1 MVARN
6 PVEQVEAPRSV
17 EEDSASFPVELTPEA
32 DEAFR
37 RLRQN
42 SASMVA
48 VLPGPIARRDGE
60 TTGITSPIG
69 ITLLAV
75 ATWALPVIAGV
86 GEEATGKIGQLLLS
100 VVLVLGL
107 SAVHEL
113 GHVVAGHAAGL
124 TLLSFTVGPLAVV
137 RTRRGFVPS
146 VNGRWIRFAG
156 CVEHDVPAGKISRL
170 GIATSA
176 LGGPAAN
183 LALAFLLVRFA
194 NVHPFLGTLALWSL
208 VFGSVNLLPI
218 RMNGQTS
225 DGGLVCRL
233 WSDRPADLEW
243 RRKLMGDA

>member
-1 MVARN
+1 MAARN
-6 PVEQVEAPRSV
+6 PEEQVEARRGD
-17 EEDSASFPVELTPEA
+17 EMDSAVVPVELTPEA

-48 VLPGPIARRDGE
+48 VLPRYATRSDDE
-60 TTGITSPIG
+60 TTGISSPIA

-75 ATWALPVIAGV
+75 GAWALPMAAGV
-86 GEEATGKIGQLLLS
+86 GEAATVKVGQLLLS
-100 VVLVLGL
+100 VVLVLTL

-113 GHVVAGHAAGL
+113 GHVLAGHAAGL
-124 TLLSFTVGPLAVV
+124 TLLSYTVGPLAVV
-137 RTRRGFVPS
+137 RTRRGYLPA

-156 CVEHDVPAGKISRL
+156 CVEHDIPAGRISRL
-170 GIATSA
+170 ALATSA

-183 LALAFLLVRFA
+183 LALAFVLVRFT

-208 VFGSVNLLPI
+208 IFGAVNLLPI

-233 WSDRPADLEW
+233 WSDRPADVEW